1 MRVPSIS
8 NFLHSV
14 SVSIQYKLADVNI
27 CVTAKLLCPEM
38 FMPVG
43 YHCCTHYGYTAPV
56 ELDGSLVC
64 AKTIWTLEIKS

>member
-1 MRVPSIS
+1 MKWNEGCAYPALATSC
-8 NFLHSV
+8 
-14 SVSIQYKLADVNI
+14 IQYKLADVNI